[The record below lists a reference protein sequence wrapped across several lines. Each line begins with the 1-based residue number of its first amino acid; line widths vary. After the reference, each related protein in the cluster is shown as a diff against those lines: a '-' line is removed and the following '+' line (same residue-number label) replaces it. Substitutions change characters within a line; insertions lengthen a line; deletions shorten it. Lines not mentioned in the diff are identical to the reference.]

1 MNLLWEAVVVVVK
14 SDFIVASTKR
24 AGFVWNVK
32 DAVKG
37 PQSWLADE
45 PDTLSNH
52 SEAVEKAGTKTE
64 VEIVA

>member
-1 MNLLWEAVVVVVK
+1 MNMLWAAVVDVVK

-24 AGFVWNVK
+24 AGFVGNVK

-52 SEAVEKAGTKTE
+52 SGAVEEAGTKTE

>member
-1 MNLLWEAVVVVVK
+1 MNLLWVAVVVVVK

-37 PQSWLADE
+37 PQSGGPDE

-52 SEAVEKAGTKTE
+52 REVVEKSGTNTE
-64 VEIVA
+64 VEISA